1 MTVCLFLSL
10 ADTCVKA
17 RAGRKAVERLNMS
30 HKETFIISEGGGRTR
45 TILKKSLWQLGK
57 TNFKTKNHLNANSN
71 LFCSVFASW

>member
-30 HKETFIISEGGGRTR
+30 HKETFIISEGGGGADTNN
-45 TILKKSLWQLGK
+45 LKKKAFGSWVKPISKQ
-57 TNFKTKNHLNANSN
+57 KNI
-71 LFCSVFASW
+71 